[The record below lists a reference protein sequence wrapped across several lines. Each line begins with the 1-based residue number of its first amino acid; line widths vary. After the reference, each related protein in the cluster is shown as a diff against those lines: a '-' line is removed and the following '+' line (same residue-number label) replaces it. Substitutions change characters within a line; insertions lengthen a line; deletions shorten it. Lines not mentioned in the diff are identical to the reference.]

1 MRQMV
6 LPLIVGAEATKRG
19 LLAFVQQMGMLA
31 LRELFDGEAE
41 MIAGPKGKHVPG
53 RTHHHWGTTRTPL
66 PFGGRHVVV
75 ERPRVRRKGGGEEML
90 PSVEAFRE
98 ADPLSARV
106 AEQIVLGVSTRG
118 YGPQPGAWSPRSWR
132 RAATSKSA
140 ASRALIDKTD
150 REARRVPRASA
161 RRRGADRDVS
171 RRHRVRRGDGDRRA
185 RRDDRWNEGAAGPV
199 ERLDRE
205 PRRRRGTA
213 CRICSIAVCAS
224 RSRCSS

>member
-1 MRQMV
+1 MSKRRAAERGKQASNDPQALPAVMRQMV

-41 MIAGPKGKHVPG
+41 MIAGPKGKHVES

-90 PSVEAFRE
+90 PSVEAFR
-98 ADPLSARV
+98 ASDPITARV

-118 YGPQPGAWSPRSWR
+118 YAPSLGAISEELEGPSENLCFLTSSGRPSTRKGSPDVCFQRSCYQRGTAR
-132 RAATSKSA
+132 RAAG
-140 ASRALIDKTD
+140 L
-150 REARRVPRASA
+150 RV
-161 RRRGADRDVS
+161 
-171 RRHRVRRGDGDRRA
+171 
-185 RRDDRWNEGAAGPV
+185 
-199 ERLDRE
+199 LL
-205 PRRRRGTA
+205 
-213 CRICSIAVCAS
+213 
-224 RSRCSS
+224 